1 MIKSIKKLFFNKEM
15 REHIKNVEGVFN
27 ELAKQEGGNE
37 SMLDWINE
45 NLKALEEDGILEGL
59 SDREKFLFAFA
70 MLSSSLQD
78 ILSQ

>member
-1 MIKSIKKLFFNKEM
+1 MIKSIKELFFNKEM

-45 NLKALEEDGILEGL
+45 NLKALEEDGVLEGL

-78 ILSQ
+78 ILMS